1 MNLTSD
7 ACRVTR
13 LPNND
18 EALIT
23 DFNAATG
30 DVVIAVNTDV
40 PSAGLGVNTL
50 SIDGTPQ
57 TIVAGPNIFLNSLP
71 DNTTITLTGT
81 HNNNTEN
88 FSFSLI
94 RSGGTVTLSGSSSG
108 GIPTAIS
115 VTSGNNQNTEIS
127 TSFSNPLVVTVTDSG
142 GDPVANETVTFTAPA
157 TGASLSSVT
166 QTATTDASGVA
177 SLSATANATSGS
189 YVVEASVGG
198 VAATADFSLTND
210 TGAAASIVVTS
221 GNNQN
226 TAISSAFTNPLVVT
240 VTDSGGNPV
249 ASETVTFTAPATGAS
264 LSSVTQ
270 TATTN
275 ASGVA
280 SLSVT
285 ANAAS
290 GAYVVEASVGGV
302 AATADFSL
310 INNTGAASAVSVT
323 SGNNQSTAISSAFT
337 NPLVVTVTDSG
348 GNPVASETVTFTAP
362 ATGASLSS
370 VTQTATTNASG
381 VASLSVTA
389 NATSGAYVV
398 EASVGGVVATADF
411 SLTNNTGAASLV
423 AVTSGN
429 NQSTAISSAF
439 TNPLVVT
446 VTDSGGNPVAS
457 ETVTF
462 TAPATGASL
471 SSVSQTATT
480 NASGM
485 ASLGATANATNGSYV
500 VEASVGGVVATADF
514 SLSNTSGPSSIVVS
528 SGNNQSTEISNSF
541 SDPLVVAVTDAGGN
555 PVANET
561 ITFTAPSSGAS
572 LTVVTQTAT
581 TNAAGIASLT
591 VTANDTVG
599 SYVVEASAVGVGS
612 SADFSLTNARD
623 SSADIA
629 RTKAVIGAFV
639 GTRANQIVAE
649 QPKLVQRL
657 RTGKFG
663 QQKGLNSFFY
673 DVSSARQQ
681 ASFQFSYASFMNK
694 LTSLNTDRSSQAT
707 SRIASG
713 FDQVEQPK

>member
-108 GIPTAIS
+108 GIPTAIF

-166 QTATTDASGVA
+166 QTATTNASGVA

-210 TGAAASIVVTS
+210 TGAAASIVVTC

-226 TAISSAFTNPLVVT
+226 
-240 VTDSGGNPV
+240 
-249 ASETVTFTAPATGAS
+249 
-264 LSSVTQ
+264 
-270 TATTN
+270 
-275 ASGVA
+275 
-280 SLSVT
+280 
-285 ANAAS
+285 
-290 GAYVVEASVGGV
+290 
-302 AATADFSL
+302 
-310 INNTGAASAVSVT
+310 
-323 SGNNQSTAISSAFT
+323 TAISSAFT

-398 EASVGGVVATADF
+398 EASVGGVAATADF
-411 SLTNNTGAASLV
+411 SLINNTGAASAV
-423 AVTSGN
+423 SVTSGN

-446 VTDSGGNPVAS
+446 VTDSGG
-457 ETVTF
+457 TLL
-462 TAPATGASL
+462 PA
-471 SSVSQTATT
+471 
-480 NASGM
+480 
-485 ASLGATANATNGSYV
+485 
-500 VEASVGGVVATADF
+500 
-514 SLSNTSGPSSIVVS
+514 
-528 SGNNQSTEISNSF
+528 
-541 SDPLVVAVTDAGGN
+541 
-555 PVANET
+555 
-561 ITFTAPSSGAS
+561 
-572 LTVVTQTAT
+572 
-581 TNAAGIASLT
+581 
-591 VTANDTVG
+591 
-599 SYVVEASAVGVGS
+599 
-612 SADFSLTNARD
+612 
-623 SSADIA
+623 
-629 RTKAVIGAFV
+629 
-639 GTRANQIVAE
+639 
-649 QPKLVQRL
+649 RL
-657 RTGKFG
+657 
-663 QQKGLNSFFY
+663 
-673 DVSSARQQ
+673 
-681 ASFQFSYASFMNK
+681 
-694 LTSLNTDRSSQAT
+694 
-707 SRIASG
+707 
-713 FDQVEQPK
+713 